1 VVISVAA
8 NVGAGAPSA
17 AGIAVGRGEDAAWRV
32 ADACGVAIGVGRS
45 AGMALLAGEGWLDKN
60 VGVDGKNVAVSGS
73 TVGTVAAGAE
83 QLAIDAR
90 ATRTIDSAVQ
100 AGRTR
105 RRRASARPGRGSRS
119 ARIVHWFYVK
129 LSE

>member
-8 NVGAGAPSA
+8 NVGAGVPSA
-17 AGIAVGRGEDAAWRV
+17 AGIAVERSKDAVSRV

-45 AGMALLAGEGWLDKN
+45 VGMALLVSEGWLDKN
-60 VGVDGKNVAVSGS
+60 VGVDGKNVAVSACA
-73 TVGTVAAGAE
+73 VGAVAAGAE

-90 ATRTIDSAVQ
+90 ARRTSDSAVQ
-100 AGRTR
+100 EGRGR

-119 ARIVHWFYVK
+119 ARTVHSLYG
-129 LSE
+129 